1 MQSTQ
6 ESTQQV
12 RKRRRYPKLPT
23 WLLIALLGG
32 FIIAALAT
40 AYLTFVVVGDLV
52 AEWRSPDIPELVLET
67 TPGVQSTAP
76 PDLGERGNQPLQE
89 KGRPQAEDWDGQSR
103 INLLVMGL
111 DHREWEDDG
120 GAPRTDTMILLSLD
134 PVSRTAGMLSIPR
147 DLWVDI
153 PGYDPA
159 KINNA
164 YRLGELY
171 NEKGGGPGLAI
182 QTVEKLL
189 GMEIDYYA
197 QIDFT
202 AFENFI
208 DEIGGV
214 ELDVPE
220 EINIDPLG
228 DNNNKV
234 LQPGRQVLPGRLA
247 LAYAR
252 ARNTAGSDFD
262 RAARQ
267 QQVIMGIRARLLE
280 EGQLPTLIQNA
291 PMLYDLLSEGIH
303 TNLTILQVIRMAWV
317 AQQVPAENI
326 HQGVIG
332 MDQVTQT
339 YSFDGQ
345 DILVP
350 NAEAIRQLR
359 DAIFTTEGAIAP
371 AATQTNPLELVGE
384 EAARVEVLNGT
395 QLPGLASTTVDY
407 LMGNGLNSVEPGN
420 AEDHYPKTTLI
431 DYTGNPHTIEYLTSL
446 LSITPENIYHRYDV
460 SNPYDIVLLLG
471 DDWATSNPMP

>member
-1 MQSTQ
+1 
-6 ESTQQV
+6 
-12 RKRRRYPKLPT
+12 
-23 WLLIALLGG
+23 
-32 FIIAALAT
+32 
-40 AYLTFVVVGDLV
+40 
-52 AEWRSPDIPELVLET
+52 
-67 TPGVQSTAP
+67 
-76 PDLGERGNQPLQE
+76 
-89 KGRPQAEDWDGQSR
+89 
-103 INLLVMGL
+103 
-111 DHREWEDDG
+111 
-120 GAPRTDTMILLSLD
+120 
-134 PVSRTAGMLSIPR
+134 
-147 DLWVDI
+147 
-153 PGYDPA
+153 
-159 KINNA
+159 
-164 YRLGELY
+164 
-171 NEKGGGPGLAI
+171 
-182 QTVEKLL
+182 
-189 GMEIDYYA
+189 MEIDYYA

-214 ELDVPE
+214 EVDVPE

-262 RAARQ
+262 RATRQ

-303 TNLTILQVIRMAWV
+303 TNLTLLQAIRIAWM

-326 HQGVIG
+326 RQGVIG

-350 NAEAIRQLR
+350 NAEAIRELR
-359 DAIFTTEGAIAP
+359 DQIFSTEGALAP
-371 AATQTNPLELVGE
+371 ATTETNPLELINAE
-384 EAARVEVLNGT
+384 DARVEVLNGT
-395 QLPGLASTTVDY
+395 LVPGLASTTVDY
-407 LMGNGLNSVEPGN
+407 LVGNGMTRVEPGN
-420 AEDHYPKTTLI
+420 ADDMYPQTTLI

-446 LSITPENIYHRYDV
+446 LSITQENIYHRYDV
-460 SNPYDIVLLLG
+460 SNQYDIVLLLG
-471 DDWATSNPMP
+471 EDWANNNPMP